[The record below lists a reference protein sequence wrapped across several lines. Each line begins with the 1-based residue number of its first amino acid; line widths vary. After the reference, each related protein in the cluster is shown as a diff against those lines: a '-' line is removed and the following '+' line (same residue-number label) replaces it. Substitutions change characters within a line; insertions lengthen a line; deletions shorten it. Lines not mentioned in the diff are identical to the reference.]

1 MKKRIA
7 LGAAMLLTLG
17 TAVAGTFLYGHEQA
31 ATVEHSDEQMSEQQI
46 TLPSDTSSSA
56 EERSKVSTVT
66 PEQIAMWKATAA
78 STDYE
83 APKAP
88 I

>member
-31 ATVEHSDEQMSEQQI
+31 AMEKVAEQQI
-46 TLPSDTSSSA
+46 TLPSDNQPSPQ
-56 EERSKVSTVT
+56 TVT
-66 PEQIAMWKATAA
+66 PDMIAMWKATAA

>member
-7 LGAAMLLTLG
+7 LGATLLLTLG

-31 ATVEHSDEQMSEQQI
+31 GAAVLDEQQI
-46 TLPSDTSSSA
+46 TLPSDHEPRAQS
-56 EERSKVSTVT
+56 VT
-66 PEQIAMWKATAA
+66 PEMIAMWKASAA
-78 STDYE
+78 STDYD

>member
-31 ATVEHSDEQMSEQQI
+31 AMIEAQI
-46 TLPSDTSSSA
+46 TLPSDNQLPAQS
-56 EERSKVSTVT
+56 VT
-66 PEQIAMWKATAA
+66 PQQIAMWKATAA

>member
-7 LGAAMLLTLG
+7 LGTAMLLSLG
-17 TAVAGTFLYGHEQA
+17 TAVGSTFLYGQERST
-31 ATVEHSDEQMSEQQI
+31 ATETAQI
-46 TLPSDTSSSA
+46 TLPSDHDPAAPS
-56 EERSKVSTVT
+56 VT
-66 PEQIAMWKATAA
+66 PEMIAMWKATAA
-78 STDYE
+78 STDYV

>member
-31 ATVEHSDEQMSEQQI
+31 AMEQVAEQQI
-46 TLPSDTSSSA
+46 TLPSDNQQP
-56 EERSKVSTVT
+56 STQSVT
-66 PEQIAMWKATAA
+66 PDMIAMWKATAA

>member
-17 TAVAGTFLYGHEQA
+17 TAVAGTFLYGHESA
-31 ATVEHSDEQMSEQQI
+31 AREQTVEQQI
-46 TLPSDTSSSA
+46 TLPSDSQSSA
-56 EERSKVSTVT
+56 QTVT
-66 PEQIAMWKATAA
+66 PEMIAMWKATAA

>member
-31 ATVEHSDEQMSEQQI
+31 AAMERVAEQQI
-46 TLPSDTSSSA
+46 TLPSDNQPSSGA
-56 EERSKVSTVT
+56 VT
-66 PEQIAMWKATAA
+66 PEMIAMWKATAA

>member
-7 LGAAMLLTLG
+7 LGASMLLLTLG
-17 TAVAGTFLYGHEQA
+17 TAAAGTFFYGQERTGDIA
-31 ATVEHSDEQMSEQQI
+31 NI
-46 TLPSDTSSSA
+46 TLPSDHNPA
-56 EERSKVSTVT
+56 AQEVT
-66 PEQIAMWKATAA
+66 PAMIAMWKAKAA

-83 APKAP
+83 APRAP

>member
-17 TAVAGTFLYGHEQA
+17 TAVAGTFLYGQA
-31 ATVEHSDEQMSEQQI
+31 ATEPMEPQI
-46 TLPSDTSSSA
+46 TLPSDSQSQS
-56 EERSKVSTVT
+56 VT
-66 PEQIAMWKATAA
+66 PEMIAMWKATAA

-83 APKAP
+83 GLKAP

>member
-7 LGAAMLLTLG
+7 VGAAMLLTLG

-31 ATVEHSDEQMSEQQI
+31 GSQQTVEQQI
-46 TLPSDTSSSA
+46 TLPSDNQSSSQ
-56 EERSKVSTVT
+56 SVT
-66 PEQIAMWKATAA
+66 PEMIAMWKATAA
-78 STDYE
+78 STDFE

>member
-31 ATVEHSDEQMSEQQI
+31 AMEQVAEQQI
-46 TLPSDTSSSA
+46 TLPSDNQPATQS
-56 EERSKVSTVT
+56 VT
-66 PEQIAMWKATAA
+66 PEMIAMWKATAA

>member
-7 LGAAMLLTLG
+7 LGATMLLTLG
-17 TAVAGTFLYGHEQA
+17 TAVASTFLYGHEQSA
-31 ATVEHSDEQMSEQQI
+31 RVGQVAERQI
-46 TLPSDTSSSA
+46 TLPSDNQPGASS
-56 EERSKVSTVT
+56 VT
-66 PEQIAMWKATAA
+66 PAQIAMWKATAA

>member
-1 MKKRIA
+1 MKKRRIA
-7 LGAAMLLTLG
+7 LGAALLLTLG
-17 TAVAGTFLYGHEQA
+17 TAVAGTFLYGHEPA
-31 ATVEHSDEQMSEQQI
+31 AMVEQQI
-46 TLPSDTSSSA
+46 TLPSDSSI
-56 EERSKVSTVT
+56 STVT

-83 APKAP
+83 GLKAP

>member
-1 MKKRIA
+1 MKKRRIA
-7 LGAAMLLTLG
+7 LGAALLLTLG
-17 TAVAGTFLYGHEQA
+17 TAVAGTFLYGHEQTA
-31 ATVEHSDEQMSEQQI
+31 MVEPQI
-46 TLPSDTSSSA
+46 TLPSDSS
-56 EERSKVSTVT
+56 VSTVT

-83 APKAP
+83 GLKAP

>member
-17 TAVAGTFLYGHEQA
+17 TAVAGTLLYGHEQA
-31 ATVEHSDEQMSEQQI
+31 AMIEQEI
-46 TLPSDTSSSA
+46 TLPSDHEPSASS
-56 EERSKVSTVT
+56 VT

>member
-7 LGAAMLLTLG
+7 LGTAMLLTLG

-31 ATVEHSDEQMSEQQI
+31 ATDQMAEQQI
-46 TLPSDTSSSA
+46 TLPSDNQPSTQ
-56 EERSKVSTVT
+56 TVT
-66 PEQIAMWKATAA
+66 PEMIAMWKATAA

>member
-7 LGAAMLLTLG
+7 VGAAMLLTLG
-17 TAVAGTFLYGHEQA
+17 TAVAGSFLYGHEQA
-31 ATVEHSDEQMSEQQI
+31 SLGQMAEQQI
-46 TLPSDTSSSA
+46 TLPSDHLPA
-56 EERSKVSTVT
+56 AQTVT
-66 PEQIAMWKATAA
+66 PEMIAMWKATAA

-83 APKAP
+83 TSKAP

>member
-17 TAVAGTFLYGHEQA
+17 TAVAGTFLYGHEQSA
-31 ATVEHSDEQMSEQQI
+31 SLTVEPQI
-46 TLPSDTSSSA
+46 TLPSDNQSA
-56 EERSKVSTVT
+56 TQTAT
-66 PEQIAMWKATAA
+66 PEMIAMWKATAA
-78 STDYE
+78 STDYVGT
-83 APKAP
+83 KAP

>member
-17 TAVAGTFLYGHEQA
+17 TAVASTFLYGHESA
-31 ATVEHSDEQMSEQQI
+31 ARERLVEEQQI
-46 TLPSDTSSSA
+46 TLPSDNQSSSQ
-56 EERSKVSTVT
+56 TVT
-66 PEQIAMWKATAA
+66 PEMIAMWKATAA

>member
-17 TAVAGTFLYGHEQA
+17 TAVAGTFLYGQEQA
-31 ATVEHSDEQMSEQQI
+31 AKERVAEKQI
-46 TLPSDTSSSA
+46 TLPSDNQSS
-56 EERSKVSTVT
+56 RQTVT
-66 PEQIAMWKATAA
+66 PEMIAMWKATAA

>member
-17 TAVAGTFLYGHEQA
+17 TAVAGTLLYGHEQA
-31 ATVEHSDEQMSEQQI
+31 AMVEQVAEQRI
-46 TLPSDTSSSA
+46 TLPSDNQPSA
-56 EERSKVSTVT
+56 PGVT

>member
-1 MKKRIA
+1 
-7 LGAAMLLTLG
+7 
-17 TAVAGTFLYGHEQA
+17 
-31 ATVEHSDEQMSEQQI
+31 
-46 TLPSDTSSSA
+46 
-56 EERSKVSTVT
+56 VT
-66 PEQIAMWKATAA
+66 PEMIAMWKATAA